1 MGGEG
6 KKKDYGQVCGCL
18 LFFFDDEHFMFF
30 FVLGVV
36 VDVCVDACGRLI
48 SLLWLWL
55 FKKKL

>member
-30 FVLGVV
+30 LFGV
-36 VDVCVDACGRLI
+36 
-48 SLLWLWL
+48 WL
-55 FKKKL
+55 